1 MAPRANAADGAP
13 SRKVFWA
20 EDALDDQFLIRT
32 AVESLRPRPE
42 VQFFEDGDVL
52 MEALRHERPR
62 LVVLDIR
69 MPRLDGIATLR
80 QIRALPG
87 FHNLPV
93 VMFSTAMLDE
103 EVRIC
108 QELKARD
115 FVQKP
120 AHYAEFADAVAR
132 VVGGKPRAASATA
145 PAKVARRVV
154 V

>member
-1 MAPRANAADGAP
+1 MAPRASAADGVP

-42 VQFFEDGDVL
+42 VVFFEDGDVL
-52 MEALRHERPR
+52 IEALRRERPR

-103 EVRIC
+103 EVRAC
-108 QELKARD
+108 QDLKARD

-120 AHYAEFADAVAR
+120 AHYAEFAEAVAR
-132 VVGGKPRAASATA
+132 VVGGKVRAANPA
-145 PAKVARRVV
+145 PAKVPRRLLA
-154 V
+154 

>member
-1 MAPRANAADGAP
+1 MAPRANTSDGTP

-32 AVESLRPRPE
+32 AVEALRPRPE
-42 VQFFEDGDVL
+42 VAFFDDGDVL

-80 QIRALPG
+80 QIRAVPG

-93 VMFSTAMLDE
+93 VMFSTAMIDDE
-103 EVRIC
+103 VKAC

-120 AHYAEFADAVAR
+120 AHYAEFAEAVAR
-132 VVGGKPRAASATA
+132 VVGGKPRTTETA
-145 PAKVARRVV
+145 PAKVARRILV
-154 V
+154 

>member
-1 MAPRANAADGAP
+1 MAPRASTADGTP

-32 AVESLRPRPE
+32 AVEALRPRPD
-42 VQFFEDGDVL
+42 VVFFDDGGVL
-52 MEALRHERPR
+52 MDALRHERPR

-103 EVRIC
+103 EVQAC

-120 AHYAEFADAVAR
+120 AHYAEFAEAVAR
-132 VVGGKPRAASATA
+132 VVGGKPRTTATA
-145 PAKVARRVV
+145 PAKVARRILV
-154 V
+154 

>member
-1 MAPRANAADGAP
+1 MAPRASTADGTP

-32 AVESLRPRPE
+32 AVEALRPRPE
-42 VQFFEDGDVL
+42 VQFFDDGDVL

-80 QIRALPG
+80 QIRAIPG

-93 VMFSTAMLDE
+93 VMFSTAMIEE
-103 EVRIC
+103 EVQAC

-120 AHYAEFADAVAR
+120 AHYAEFAEAVAR
-132 VVGGKPRAASATA
+132 VVGGKPRTTATA
-145 PAKVARRVV
+145 PAKVARRIVV
-154 V
+154 